1 MELFRQDIESI
12 LIMRDR
18 WVADGSG
25 REMACAPVSWPAGG
39 GRQVILGIDTGIEL
53 GSPSAGSMSFM
64 LWTEESGMV
73 RDGRISI
80 AGPDVQDKGARG
92 QSLPLGKLVLV
103 EVEGMDAHNLL
114 QRQREMEH
122 TRYAIHLEGY
132 SVRAA
137 SSMFREWVRVH
148 RDAVDRGFHLSIMG
162 SALRAHL
169 LKLDYVKGVELVLV
183 TSPDIMGQLQPAA
196 QRLRAIYDAIYEIE
210 NYPLHDCNNCS
221 NEEICNEIEAIR
233 ELHNAAGKKEN
244 VI

>member
-12 LIMRDR
+12 KLMRDR
-18 WVADGSG
+18 WVANGSG

-39 GRQVILGIDTGIEL
+39 GRQVIMGIDTGIEL

-64 LWTEESGMV
+64 MWTEETGV
-73 RDGRISI
+73 VVDGRISI
-80 AGPDVQDKGARG
+80 AGPDVQDETARG

-122 TRYAIHLEGY
+122 TRYAIQLEGY

-137 SSMFREWVRVH
+137 SSMFREWIRIH

-162 SALRAHL
+162 SALRARL
-169 LKLDYVKGVELVLV
+169 LNLEYVKGVELVLV
-183 TSPDIMGQLQPAA
+183 TSPDIMVQLQPAA

-210 NYPLHDCNNCS
+210 NYPLHDCGNCS